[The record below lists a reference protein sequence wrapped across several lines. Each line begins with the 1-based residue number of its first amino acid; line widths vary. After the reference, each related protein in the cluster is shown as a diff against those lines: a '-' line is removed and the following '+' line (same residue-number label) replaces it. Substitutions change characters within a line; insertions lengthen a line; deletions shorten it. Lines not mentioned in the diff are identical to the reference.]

1 MNDGNILYDKVR
13 GRGGRR
19 PSARYARFYRAYE
32 KSSEKKV
39 QVMFHGTS
47 AAAAVDICRKG
58 MDPKLRLS
66 GGDWFTYDPNYAL
79 SRAISREEY
88 SVKNLLGPLVTAF
101 PTTST
106 KTELAIPTR
115 GGGGGKG
122 RAAGSGATG
131 GGGGGGRGVGGDDGG
146 EVARSV
152 RMVAAAVLMDDTS
165 SIGDHIVSKNH
176 HHALPLFVL
185 DFKRRQTPSSVS
197 PLSTT

>member
-1 MNDGNILYDKVR
+1 MNDGNILYDKVK

-47 AAAAVDICRKG
+47 AAAAVNICRKG

-101 PTTST
+101 PVTST

-115 GGGGGKG
+115 GGGGGKD
-122 RAAGSGATG
+122 RAAGSDATG
-131 GGGGGGRGVGGDDGG
+131 GGDDGG

-152 RMVAAAVLMDDTS
+152 RMVAAAVLMDNTS